1 MNILNIF
8 KKKKKERNMSL
19 IHVHT
24 FKTGEKLYTYRP
36 EDFGKLSSRYYRSI
50 QEASNYLNNFLLT
63 KNEWESTVFK
73 LKEIIAQS
81 LDEKKGNKTQALLDI
96 NSTMDWFIDKMRGMK
111 SANEILLEQ
120 MFCMF
125 YLLEDEVP
133 TGYSDI
139 HNKRK
144 IELLNTDM
152 EKRDFF
158 LTSLNETCSDLLPMS
173 RKDTLTVLL
182 EMERWKGAKM
192 YLNLQD
198 K

>member
-1 MNILNIF
+1 MNIFNIF
-8 KKKKKERNMSL
+8 KKKKKGMSL

-24 FKTGEKLYTYRP
+24 FATGEKLYTYRP
-36 EDFGKLSSRYYRSI
+36 EDFGKISSRYYRSI

>member
-1 MNILNIF
+1 
-8 KKKKKERNMSL
+8 MSL

-36 EDFGKLSSRYYRSI
+36 EDFGKISSRYYRSI

-173 RKDTLTVLL
+173 RRDTLTVLL

>member
-1 MNILNIF
+1 MKLFNIF
-8 KKKKKERNMSL
+8 KRKRSTL
-19 IHVHT
+19 PIIHVHT
-24 FKTGEKLYTYRP
+24 FATGEKLYTYRP
-36 EDFGKLSSRYYRSI
+36 EDFGKISSRYYRSI

-63 KNEWESTVFK
+63 KNEWETAVFK

-81 LDEKKGNKTQALLDI
+81 LDEKKGNKAQALLDV
-96 NSTMDWFIDKMRGMK
+96 NSTLDWFIEKMRGSR

-125 YLLEDEVP
+125 YLLEDELP
-133 TGYSDI
+133 TGYSDV

-144 IELLNTDM
+144 IELLNTDL

-158 LTSLNETCSDLLPMS
+158 LTSLNDICNDLLPMS
-173 RKDTLTVLL
+173 RKDTLTALIN
-182 EMERWKGAKM
+182 MERWKGARM

>member
-8 KKKKKERNMSL
+8 KKKKKESNMSL